1 MASGRLLLFLCAFVV
16 IAAAAPNATLLVLS
30 TKYFSSPERKPGA
43 LHELDLS
50 SGAVTRSTL
59 ATATTGMFLFGT
71 CLLYFKFTKA
81 SEGPGGGY
89 LLFQAAR

>member
-50 SGAVTRSTL
+50 SGAVTRSTHL
-59 ATATTGMFLFGT
+59 VFPTRHCDPPPAA
-71 CLLYFKFTKA
+71 CWLLQNN
-81 SEGPGGGY
+81 GY
-89 LLFQAAR
+89 DFAVSPDGAA